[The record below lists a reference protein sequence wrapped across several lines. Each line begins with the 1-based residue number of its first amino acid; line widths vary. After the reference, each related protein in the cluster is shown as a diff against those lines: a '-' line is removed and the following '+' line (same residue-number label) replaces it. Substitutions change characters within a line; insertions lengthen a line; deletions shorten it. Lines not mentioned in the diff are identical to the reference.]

1 MSERQDME
9 IETSTAGA
17 SQHDEK
23 RKRIIEQAFE
33 VALRYGYQRM
43 TMDDVAKASGMSRP
57 ALYLQFKN
65 KGEIF
70 SAIASEMMERS
81 LVSAQAALNGPGTVS
96 ERIFTAIKTGIL
108 DPMEFL
114 ANTAHG
120 AELIDMKHQLA
131 GNVMA
136 DWHEKKVA
144 MIAEALEASGATKAK
159 DFTGLQL
166 AMMLMDGLDGLKA
179 RAKNAKE
186 REDGARAL
194 VKLISG

>member
-1 MSERQDME
+1 ME
-9 IETSTAGA
+9 IETSAGA
-17 SQHDEK
+17 ANHHDEK
-23 RKRIIEQAFE
+23 RKRILEQAFD

-70 SAIASEMMERS
+70 SAIAAEMMERS
-81 LVSAQAALNGPGTVS
+81 LVSAQSALNGPGTVE

-136 DWHEKKVA
+136 DWHAKKAA
-144 MIAEALEASGATKAK
+144 MIADALETSGAAKAK
-159 DFTGLQL
+159 GFAGLQL
-166 AMMLMDGLDGLKA
+166 AMMLLDGLDGLKA
-179 RAKNAKE
+179 RAKHAKE

-194 VKLISG
+194 VKLIAN